1 MKASET
7 TPSATLSQDPAL
19 PRDTNAAGCVCPG
32 GPVNP
37 SRRTFENCT
46 CEWGRRIR
54 EMLYLGY
61 GTSGPEAVFVM
72 AKLGEDVRSLTSK
85 RRREILQGLLDV
97 WPASR
102 SIEAFCEEYGVP
114 SSIFYKMGLTR
125 IGR

>member
-7 TPSATLSQDPAL
+7 APSATLSQDPAK
-19 PRDTNAAGCVCPG
+19 PRDINAAGCVCEPG
-32 GPVNP
+32 RAGPA
-37 SRRTFENCT
+37 RRMFEDCT

-54 EMLYLGY
+54 DMLYLGY

-72 AKLGEDVRSLTSK
+72 AKLGEDIRSLTSR